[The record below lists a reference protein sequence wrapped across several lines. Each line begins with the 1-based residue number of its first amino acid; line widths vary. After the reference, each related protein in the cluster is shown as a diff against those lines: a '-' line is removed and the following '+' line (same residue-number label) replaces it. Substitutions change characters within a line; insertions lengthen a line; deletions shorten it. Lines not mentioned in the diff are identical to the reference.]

1 MEICRKDFCWSR
13 VFREFLF
20 LVAIV
25 TKSSPL
31 KKKKSQPDTSPFVC
45 SSCFPRWRRTPTD
58 FWKNLKESQR
68 TRPLMSNS
76 TRFLFLFFVSR
87 IKSCDVAWE
96 WERSGLALRFTTGSS
111 VNVGER
117 ELVTVSGFSEQTERV
132 LLSSLRPVTGLWL
145 RSVWMSWPALLL
157 VSRLTPWT
165 TPTTPWMFIWRRSW
179 TSKSGLSCC
188 SVCPCR
194 SSTDTAAHK
203 QIFSNNCQLINIT
216 KTAKGSSKSY
226 IFAGYK
232 EKI

>member
-25 TKSSPL
+25 TKSSQL
-31 KKKKSQPDTSPFVC
+31 KKKKTNLTPALLFVPAVSLGGAVRRPTSDKTWR
-45 SSCFPRWRRTPTD
+45 SRRGRGRWCQTVRD
-58 FWKNLKESQR
+58 F
-68 TRPLMSNS
+68 
-76 TRFLFLFFVSR
+76 FFLFFVSR

-232 EKI
+232 EKR